1 MAVTLYPGP
10 CHCSICRGSL
20 RLPPRPGRPAAYPHE
35 IGERPPG
42 APEEA
47 SPRPPV
53 APRRPRGTEVAPTLL
68 SVEERI
74 AAINARTDIGEG
86 MKRMQI
92 GNIMKRAKR

>member
-1 MAVTLYPGP
+1 
-10 CHCSICRGSL
+10 
-20 RLPPRPGRPAAYPHE
+20 
-35 IGERPPG
+35 
-42 APEEA
+42 
-47 SPRPPV
+47 
-53 APRRPRGTEVAPTLL
+53 L